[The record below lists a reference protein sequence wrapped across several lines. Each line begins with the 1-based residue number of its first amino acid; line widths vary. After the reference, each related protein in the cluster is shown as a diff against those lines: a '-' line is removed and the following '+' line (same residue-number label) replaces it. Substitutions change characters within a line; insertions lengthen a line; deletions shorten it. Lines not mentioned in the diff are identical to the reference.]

1 MNDSIPIQNLPVGI
15 RENVPIKRH
24 SKLGLTSLLIAI
36 AFPVL
41 YVIIFVVL
49 ALLQDHIEN
58 GAFVGFVTILAVAI
72 AGVAAH
78 LTGLIMGIAGASRPE
93 TKKLLA
99 VLGIAFNA
107 LPLVLS
113 SIVSILFVAFLI
125 HPFPLGPK

>member
-1 MNDSIPIQNLPVGI
+1 MNDSIPIQNFPVGI